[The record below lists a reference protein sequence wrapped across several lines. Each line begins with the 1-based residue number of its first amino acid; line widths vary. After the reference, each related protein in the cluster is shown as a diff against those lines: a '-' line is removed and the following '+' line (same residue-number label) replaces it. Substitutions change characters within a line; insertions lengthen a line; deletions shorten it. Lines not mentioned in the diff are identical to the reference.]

1 MKDGDWIV
9 LFAEDR
15 EFLRIRFSGLYS
27 YRTGEIGLKE
37 YINKYLDRY
46 SKRDYYPWHMPG
58 HKRQDVFADDFWET
72 LFRRDF
78 TEAEG
83 LDDLHEPELFMKDSL
98 EQMRRFYG
106 TEKTYMMVNGA
117 TGGILAALFA
127 CAPEHARILM
137 GRNCH
142 KSVCHA
148 VSLLNLEPEYI
159 VPELLP
165 GTDIFADITP
175 EQIEQKIQ
183 EMKQRGE
190 LPAAVVITSPTYEG
204 VISDIC
210 GIKNVLVPYDI
221 PLIVDEAHGA
231 HLPFMPKRNLSAV
244 AAGADLVIQS
254 THKTLPALT
263 QTALLHV
270 NRKEL
275 IPRVE
280 RYLHIFQTS
289 SPSYLFTQSMEKAVV
304 YAVNHP
310 EVFDAYRKRLK
321 HFRKKCKELKH
332 IRLLQP
338 KQTCYAYDKCKLV
351 FTVTGIYPENMDNT
365 DGQKYEK
372 VTGPWLAHVL
382 AENFHHV
389 VEMAGAQHVIVMTSF
404 ADKRKAFDR
413 LYEILKQID
422 SELEEASDEAG
433 RDAIRENDTD
443 PTLPETEDAVLF
455 NTRFH
460 LPEQIMTP
468 GRAWTFDSSRKKLTE
483 AEGCT
488 AADYVYAYPPGTS
501 VIVPGERIDAQVI
514 RDIIHMVETGLNVI
528 GVECQPDD
536 IYIQVIKML

>member
-1 MKDGDWIV
+1 M
-9 LFAEDR
+9 
-15 EFLRIRFSGLYS
+15 
-27 YRTGEIGLKE
+27 KE

-46 SKRDYYPWHMPG
+46 SKGDYYPWHMPG
-58 HKRQDVFADDFWET
+58 HKRQDVFKDDFWKNMF
-72 LFRRDF
+72 LRDF

-98 EQMRRFYG
+98 EQMQRFYG

-117 TGGILAALFA
+117 TGGILTALYA
-127 CAPEHARILM
+127 CAPEGASVLM

-148 VSLLNLEPEYI
+148 VSLLDLKPDYI

-175 EQIEQKIQ
+175 EQVEHALNELK
-183 EMKQRGE
+183 EMDR

-210 GIKNVLVPYDI
+210 GIKNVLVPYNI

-275 IPRVE
+275 IPKVE

-304 YAVNHP
+304 YAGNHP

-351 FTVTGIYPENMDNT
+351 FTVSGVRPAEPGT
-365 DGQKYEK
+365 DSRNDIPA
-372 VTGPWLAHVL
+372 TGPWLAYVL
-382 AENFHHV
+382 AAEYQQV
-389 VEMAGAQHVIVMTSF
+389 VEMAGAHHVILMTSF
-404 ADKRKAFDR
+404 ADKKKAFEH
-413 LYEILKQID
+413 LYEILKHID
-422 SELEEASDEAG
+422 SELTEASNEAEAD
-433 RDAIRENDTD
+433 RKDAADLG
-443 PTLPETEDAVLF
+443 LPEELNEAEADRKDTMDPGLPEMGVAVLCG
-455 NTRFH
+455 TEFH
-460 LPEQIMTP
+460 LPEQVMTP
-468 GRAWTFDSSRKKLTE
+468 GAAWRLDSRSRKLTE
-483 AEGCT
+483 AEGFI
-488 AADYVYAYPPGTS
+488 AADYVYAYPPGIA
-501 VIVPGERIDAQVI
+501 VITPGEKIDGQVI
-514 RDIIHMVETGLNVI
+514 RDITQMMETGLNMI
-528 GVECQPDD
+528 GVEYQTDG
-536 IYIQVIKML
+536 IYIPVTDPAQ

>member
-1 MKDGDWIV
+1 MQRIEIY
-9 LFAEDR
+9 LQ
-15 EFLRIRFSGLYS
+15 IRFSGLYS

-46 SKRDYYPWHMPG
+46 SKEGYYPWHMPG

-83 LDDLHEPELFMKDSL
+83 LDDLHEPEFFMKDSL
-98 EQMRRFYG
+98 EQMRQFYG

-127 CAPEHARILM
+127 CAPEHAKILM

-148 VSLLNLEPEYI
+148 VSLLNLKPEYI

-175 EQIEQKIQ
+175 EQIEKKIQ
-183 EMKQRGE
+183 EMKQKGG

-210 GIKNVLVPYDI
+210 SIKNVLVPYDI

-304 YAVNHP
+304 YAANHS
-310 EVFDAYRKRLK
+310 EVFEVYRKRLK

-338 KQTCYAYDKCKLV
+338 EQTCYAYDKCKLV
-351 FTVTGIYPENMDNT
+351 FTVTGMYPKNVDDTN
-365 DGQKYEK
+365 GQKYGSA
-372 VTGPWLAHVL
+372 TGPWLAHVL
-382 AENFHHV
+382 AEYYHQV

-404 ADKRKAFDR
+404 ADKKKTFNR
-413 LYEILKQID
+413 LYGILKQMD
-422 SELEEASDEAG
+422 AELTEASKEEEAANET
-433 RDAIRENDTD
+433 DADRKDAAD
-443 PTLPETEDAVLF
+443 SGLPEMEKTVLF
-455 NTRFH
+455 NTKFH
-460 LPEQIMTP
+460 LLEQVMTP
-468 GRAWTFDSSRKKLTE
+468 GKAWTFDSSRKKLTE
-483 AEGCT
+483 ADGSI
-488 AADYVYAYPPGTS
+488 AAEYVYAYPPGTA
-501 VIVPGERIDAQVI
+501 VIAPGEKIDAQVI
-514 RDIIHMVETGLNVI
+514 RDIIHMVETGLNMI

-536 IYIQVIKML
+536 IYIQVIKAL

>member
-1 MKDGDWIV
+1 MQRIEIY
-9 LFAEDR
+9 LQ
-15 EFLRIRFSGLYS
+15 IRFSGLYS

-46 SKRDYYPWHMPG
+46 SKEDYYPWHMPG

-83 LDDLHEPELFMKDSL
+83 LDDLHEPEFFMKDSL
-98 EQMRRFYG
+98 EQMRQFYG

-127 CAPEHARILM
+127 CAPEHAKILM

-175 EQIEQKIQ
+175 EQIEKKIQ
-183 EMKQRGE
+183 EMKQKGG
-190 LPAAVVITSPTYEG
+190 LPAAVIITSPTYEG

-210 GIKNVLVPYDI
+210 SIKNVLVPYDI

-304 YAVNHP
+304 YAANHS
-310 EVFDAYRKRLK
+310 EVFEAYRKRLK

-338 KQTCYAYDKCKLV
+338 EQTCYAYDKCKLV
-351 FTVTGIYPENMDNT
+351 FTVTGMYPKNVDDTN
-365 DGQKYEK
+365 GQKYGNA
-372 VTGPWLAHVL
+372 TGPWLAHVL
-382 AENFHHV
+382 AEDYHQV

-404 ADKRKAFDR
+404 ADKKKAFNR
-413 LYEILKQID
+413 LYGILKQMD
-422 SELEEASDEAG
+422 AELTEASKEAEAANET
-433 RDAIRENDTD
+433 DADQKD
-443 PTLPETEDAVLF
+443 AVDSGLPEMEKTVLF
-455 NTRFH
+455 NTKFH
-460 LPEQIMTP
+460 LPEQVMTP
-468 GRAWTFDSSRKKLTE
+468 GKAWTFDSSRKKLTE
-483 AEGCT
+483 ADGSI
-488 AADYVYAYPPGTS
+488 AAEYVYAYPPGTA
-501 VIVPGERIDAQVI
+501 VIAPGEKIDAQVI
-514 RDIIHMVETGLNVI
+514 RDIIHMVETGLNMI

-536 IYIQVIKML
+536 IYIQVIKAL